1 MNLKNKKQLE
11 KYFEKYKL
19 QKFKKGETIFRP
31 GDDFP
36 GICYIKSGYVRLYT
50 VGKDGQEVTI
60 QLFKPVFYLSLIR
73 ALSKFESK
81 YFFEAITPVE
91 MWIAPKEEAMTF
103 LRGNKEIVD
112 EITKDVLGGFM
123 NLISD
128 IEYLISGNAYTKVAR
143 VIHSLAT
150 RHGEAKGNE
159 LVVKFNTPHRVIASM
174 TGLTRETVTLQ
185 ILKLEKEKIVDNKG
199 KILYVKNIKKL
210 EEAAQI

>member
-1 MNLKNKKQLE
+1 MNIKNKKVLE

-19 QKFKKGETIFRP
+19 QKFKKGEIIFRP
-31 GDDFP
+31 GDEFP

-73 ALSKFESK
+73 AISKFDSK
-81 YFFEAITPVE
+81 YFFEAISPVE
-91 MWIAPKEEAMTF
+91 MWIAPREEAMEF
-103 LRGNKEIVD
+103 MKSNEEIVN
-112 EITKDVLGGFM
+112 EVTKDVLGGFM

-128 IEYLISGNAYTKVAR
+128 IEYLISGNAYNKVAR

-150 RHGEAKGNE
+150 RHGEQKGSD

-185 ILKLEKEKIVDNKG
+185 ILKLEKEKIVANKG
-199 KILYVKNIKKL
+199 KLLYVKNLKKL
-210 EEAAQI
+210 QEATQI